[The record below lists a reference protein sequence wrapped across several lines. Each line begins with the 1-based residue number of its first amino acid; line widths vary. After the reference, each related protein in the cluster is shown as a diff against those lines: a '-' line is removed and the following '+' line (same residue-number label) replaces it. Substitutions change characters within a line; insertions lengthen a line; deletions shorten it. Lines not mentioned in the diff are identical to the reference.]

1 MAKIKTSNLGHS
13 NALRHPGKVKKETPD
28 TKSRRVSEGI
38 KGKLIKKKLR
48 SVGKKKRKGAKGKSW
63 ASDSRVDCDWYV
75 RSFCR

>member
-1 MAKIKTSNLGHS
+1 MGKVKNNLRHS
-13 NALRHPGKVKKETPD
+13 NALRQPLKVQKGTPD

-38 KGKLIKKKLR
+38 KEKLIKKKPK

-63 ASDSRVDCDWYV
+63 ASDSRVDCDWCV